1 MARRTEIPPGEVIT
15 IAMAGNPN
23 VGKSTLF
30 NAVTGLNQHTG
41 NWPGKTVASA
51 EGLCRHGGKAYRLVD
66 LPGTYSLLAH
76 SAEEEVARNF
86 LCFSRPEAV
95 CIVCDA
101 TCLERNLNLVLQ
113 TLEITP
119 RAAICLNLM
128 DEAKKRKLRIEPA
141 RLEALLGVPVM
152 GCTARQKNTPAR
164 LFSLLERAT
173 GSQKAARSY
182 MPRYPEEIEKALVPV
197 CRVLQKKDCRGL
209 APRWVAL
216 RLLEGDPTLME
227 ELDRHLGPDFR
238 RDAGLFIAMTEAER
252 LLAEGG
258 IPQGELPDRIVA
270 TLAGEA
276 SRLAAAV
283 VTGEE
288 KSYSTADRRL
298 DKVLTGRRWGIPI
311 MLGLLAV
318 IFWLT
323 ISGANLPSALLAKG
337 LFRLQDLLSG
347 ALLGLGVPLWLHDAL
362 ILGVYRVAAWV
373 VSVML
378 PPMAI
383 FFPLFTLLE
392 DLGVLPRIA
401 FNLDKGFARCNA
413 CGKQALTMCM
423 GFGCNAAGVVGC
435 RIISGKR
442 ERLIAILT
450 NSFVP
455 CNGRFP
461 MLIALISLFLAGNS
475 GGSAAGSL
483 TAAGVLALVVVFSAA
498 ATLAVSFILSK
509 TLLRGESS
517 AFTLELPPYRVPRIG
532 QVIVRSVLDRT
543 LHVLGRAAAVA
554 APWGLAVYALANISA
569 GGETLLSWFCSW
581 LDPAARLIGLDGV
594 ILAAFILGLPANEL
608 VIPIM
613 LMAYT
618 SGSCLTEISSYAA
631 LSEVLSGN
639 GWTAMTA
646 VSAVLFTLMHSPCS
660 TTLLTIKK
668 ETGSIGWTA
677 AAAVIPTAAGIGL
690 LAVLNCIFG

>member
-392 DLGVLPRIA
+392 DMGYLPR
-401 FNLDKGFARCNA
+401 R
-413 CGKQALTMCM
+413 QAGPYHLHGVWLQCRR
-423 GFGCNAAGVVGC
+423 GGGLPHHRFAAG
-435 RIISGKR
+435 
-442 ERLIAILT
+442 
-450 NSFVP
+450 
-455 CNGRFP
+455 
-461 MLIALISLFLAGNS
+461 
-475 GGSAAGSL
+475 
-483 TAAGVLALVVVFSAA
+483 TAAGHPDQQLCPLQRAVPHAGQSYPALFCGNGGGAGAIGSFRTTADRIYPAGGGGHLCGDRDPFPDGAAGRAFLLYAGAA
-498 ATLAVSFILSK
+498 A
-509 TLLRGESS
+509 
-517 AFTLELPPYRVPRIG
+517 LP
-532 QVIVRSVLDRT
+532 
-543 LHVLGRAAAVA
+543 A
-554 APWGLAVYALANISA
+554 APMGA
-569 GGETLLSWFCSW
+569 GHR
-581 LDPAARLIGLDGV
+581 P
-594 ILAAFILGLPANEL
+594 LGL
-608 VIPIM
+608 
-613 LMAYT
+613 
-618 SGSCLTEISSYAA
+618 
-631 LSEVLSGN
+631 
-639 GWTAMTA
+639 
-646 VSAVLFTLMHSPCS
+646 
-660 TTLLTIKK
+660 
-668 ETGSIGWTA
+668 
-677 AAAVIPTAAGIGL
+677 
-690 LAVLNCIFG
+690 

>member
-362 ILGVYRVAAWV
+362 ILGVYRV
-373 VSVML
+373 VSQ
-378 PPMAI
+378 
-383 FFPLFTLLE
+383 
-392 DLGVLPRIA
+392 
-401 FNLDKGFARCNA
+401 C
-413 CGKQALTMCM
+413 Q
-423 GFGCNAAGVVGC
+423 
-435 RIISGKR
+435 
-442 ERLIAILT
+442 
-450 NSFVP
+450 
-455 CNGRFP
+455 
-461 MLIALISLFLAGNS
+461 
-475 GGSAAGSL
+475 
-483 TAAGVLALVVVFSAA
+483 
-498 ATLAVSFILSK
+498 
-509 TLLRGESS
+509 
-517 AFTLELPPYRVPRIG
+517 
-532 QVIVRSVLDRT
+532 
-543 LHVLGRAAAVA
+543 
-554 APWGLAVYALANISA
+554 
-569 GGETLLSWFCSW
+569 
-581 LDPAARLIGLDGV
+581 
-594 ILAAFILGLPANEL
+594 
-608 VIPIM
+608 
-613 LMAYT
+613 
-618 SGSCLTEISSYAA
+618 
-631 LSEVLSGN
+631 
-639 GWTAMTA
+639 
-646 VSAVLFTLMHSPCS
+646 
-660 TTLLTIKK
+660 
-668 ETGSIGWTA
+668 
-677 AAAVIPTAAGIGL
+677 
-690 LAVLNCIFG
+690 